1 MNEIAEK
8 DVINIENMIYEID
21 GKEVMLDSDLAK
33 LYNVETKRVNEAV
46 KNNPNKFPTRF
57 SWVLSIEETL
67 KISRSKFSTLN
78 IKQGSNIKYGARV
91 FSEQG
96 VYMLATI
103 LKSKTATEVSIRIMD
118 TFVKMRHY
126 INYNEQL
133 LPRKYLLLEEKVDN
147 NTKRIDELFDKFNPK
162 IITRN
167 SIFFQNDIYD
177 AYSVLLE
184 ILNLSMEE
192 VIIIDNYIL
201 KVLRDGFR
209 NINRIIIVI
218 SSNVDEILKKK
229 YLKQYNNIKFIN
241 NDSYH
246 DRFIIID
253 GKILFHPGASFKDL
267 GKKCFAINE
276 KENKIEREK
285 LINDVLTN
293 CSIDN

>member
-67 KISRSKFSTLN
+67 KISRSKISTLN

-126 INYNEQL
+126 INYNKNV
-133 LPRKYLLLEEKVDN
+133 LPRRFLLLEDKVDE
-147 NTKRIDELFDKFNPK
+147 NTKRIDELFDRFSPK
-162 IITRN
+162 EITKD
-167 SIFFQNDIYD
+167 SIFFEGDIYD
-177 AYSVLLE
+177 SYSVLLE
-184 ILNLSMEE
+184 IFNLSKEE
-192 VIIIDNYIL
+192 IIIIDNYAGKKL
-201 KVLRDGFR
+201 LDDLRT
-209 NINRIIIVI
+209 INRKIIVI
-218 SSNVDEILKKK
+218 SSNINDTLREK
-229 YLKQYNNIKFIN
+229 YSKQYNNVSFIN
-241 NDSYH
+241 NNSYH
-246 DRFIIID
+246 DRFIIVD
-253 GKILFHPGASFKDL
+253 RKRVFHCGASFKDL
-267 GKKCFAINE
+267 GNKCFAINE
-276 KENKIEREK
+276 IENKTETEK
-285 LINDVLTN
+285 LVKEVLKL
-293 CSIDN
+293 IV